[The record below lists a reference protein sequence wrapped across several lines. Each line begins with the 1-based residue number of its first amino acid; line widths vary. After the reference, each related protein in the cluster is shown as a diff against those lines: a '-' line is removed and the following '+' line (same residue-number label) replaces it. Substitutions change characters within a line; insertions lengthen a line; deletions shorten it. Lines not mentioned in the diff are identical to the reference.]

1 MPDARRRGP
10 VIKAA
15 GALLWRPVGD
25 GGVEHLVLHRTR
37 RQDWSLPK
45 GKLEP
50 GEHAI
55 VAAVR
60 EVGEETGDVVALGRP
75 LPTRRY
81 PVDGQP
87 KQVRYWVAR
96 AGASPARPFE
106 PNEEVDA
113 LEWLPPDE
121 ARARLSYPHDA
132 ELVDAFARGPRD
144 TVPLVLLRH
153 AKAVKRSHWD
163 APDLGRPLEPRGVAQ
178 AQRLVPMLG
187 AYGVRRVHSSD
198 AERCRSTVLAY
209 AKARDLELVEEPTL
223 SEEGYAKGRKR
234 ARQRVAEIMRE
245 GEPLVLCTHRPVLP
259 DVVRA
264 LLGVRKGHD
273 PAPLPPGAFFVV
285 HRDFAQSPPRVVA
298 VERHRS

>member
-1 MPDARRRGP
+1 MPDPRRGSP

-15 GALLWRPVGD
+15 GALLWRPLPD

-45 GKLEP
+45 GKLEA
-50 GEHAI
+50 GEHAV

-60 EVGEETGDVVALGRP
+60 EVEEETGDLVALGRP

-96 AGASPARPFE
+96 AAQSPGRPFE

-121 ARARLSYPHDA
+121 AKARLSYPHDA
-132 ELVDAFARGPRD
+132 DLVDAFARGPRE

-153 AKAVKRSHWD
+153 TKAVKRSRWD
-163 APDLGRPLEPRGVAQ
+163 GADAGRPLDARGVAQ
-178 AQRLVPMLG
+178 AQRLVPMLA
-187 AYGVRRVHSSD
+187 AYGIRRVHSSD
-198 AERCRSTVLAY
+198 YERCRSTVLPY
-209 AKARDLELVEEPTL
+209 AKSRDLEVVDEPTL
-223 SEEGYAKGRKR
+223 SEEGYSKGHKR
-234 ARQRVAEIMRE
+234 ARERVAEIMRE

-259 DVVRA
+259 EVVRA
-264 LLGVRKGHD
+264 LLGVRKGHE
-273 PAPLPPGAFFVV
+273 PPPLPPGAFLVV
-285 HRDFAQSPPRVVA
+285 HRDLSQRPPGVVA